1 MCNYG
6 IYFNCLKGFIYHEIE
21 LKEAEILGRG
31 SYGFVCKAKCDEI
44 LCAAKIMHPQL
55 VDRRD
60 PGTTTFLRKV
70 GEECRLLSLIR
81 HPNVVQYLVPAVTTS
96 HDCLFSSWNFAMKV

>member
-1 MCNYG
+1 MA
-6 IYFNCLKGFIYHEIE
+6 KGFIYYEIE

-31 SYGFVCKAKCDEI
+31 SYGFVCKAKCDGI
-44 LCAAKIMHPQL
+44 PCAAKIMHPQL

-60 PGTTTFLRKV
+60 PGTTSFLRKV

-81 HPNVVQYLVPAVTTS
+81 HPNVVQYLGTCIHHATRLPVLLMELCDESLTAF
-96 HDCLFSSWNFAMKV
+96 LE